1 MVPLSQKLLNL
12 CNSDGSIALELKVL
26 VDQLKEQGFGALILL
41 LSMPSA
47 LPIPAAGYSTPFGII
62 LALLGMQLIFGH
74 EVPWYPKR
82 WSTKKLSLSKKW
94 ITFACKMLRILEVFT
109 RPDRCAYLRYVFNRC
124 VIGINIFILS
134 IIMAL
139 PIPLTNTLP
148 AAIILLFGVGLLEK
162 DGLFLCFAQVCSLM
176 AISIYVFAAYWISVF
191 GVEGLMKLFS

>member
-1 MVPLSQKLLNL
+1 MVALSQKLLNL
-12 CNSDGSIALELKVL
+12 CKSDGSIALELKVL

-41 LSMPSA
+41 LSIPSA

-62 LALLGMQLIFGH
+62 LALLGLQLIFGC

-82 WSTKKLSLSKKW
+82 WNIKRLSLSKKW
-94 ITFACKMLRILEVFT
+94 VTFACKMLRIVEIFT
-109 RPDRCAYLRYVFNRC
+109 RPNRCVYLQYVFNRC

-134 IIMAL
+134 VIMAL

-162 DGLFLCFAQVCSLM
+162 DGLFLCFAQVCSM
-176 AISIYVFAAYWISVF
+176 IATSIYVFAAYWISVF
-191 GVEGLMKLFS
+191 GIEGLMKLFS

>member
-1 MVPLSQKLLNL
+1 MVTLSQKLLNL
-12 CNSDGSIALELKVL
+12 CNSDGAIALELKVL

-62 LALLGMQLIFGH
+62 LALLSMQLIFGH

-82 WSTKKLSLSKKW
+82 WGTKKLSLSKKW
-94 ITFACKMLRILEVFT
+94 VTFACKMLRILEIFT
-109 RPDRCAYLRYVFNRC
+109 RSSRCAYLQYVLNRC
-124 VIGINIFILS
+124 VIGINVFILS

-162 DGLFLCFAQVCSLM
+162 DGLFLCFAQICSLI
-176 AISIYVFAAYWISVF
+176 AISVYIFAAYWISVF
-191 GVEGLMKLFS
+191 GIEGLRKLFS

>member
-1 MVPLSQKLLNL
+1 MITLSQKLLNL
-12 CNSDGSIALELKVL
+12 CKDDGSIALELKTL

-47 LPIPAAGYSTPFGII
+47 LPIPATGYSTPFGII
-62 LALLGMQLIFGH
+62 LALLGVQLILRH
-74 EVPWYPKR
+74 KVPWYPKR

-94 ITFACKMLRILEVFT
+94 VTFACKMLRLLEIFT
-109 RPDRCAYLRYVFNRC
+109 RPNRCAYLQYVFNRC

-148 AAIILLFGVGLLEK
+148 AAIILLFGVGLLEN
-162 DGLFLCFAQVCSLM
+162 DGLFLCFAQICSLI
-176 AISIYVFAAYWISVF
+176 AISIYTFAAYWISVF
-191 GVEGLMKLFS
+191 GIEGLMKLFS